1 MGCTRVGVDRVVLDV
16 PDRLHVVVEVP
27 DSKKSADRLLVAPWP
42 VVEVVEAVL
51 GLVSAH
57 QMGLEPRLADLA
69 VVPNIM
75 SIWCKNKAI

>member
-1 MGCTRVGVDRVVLDV
+1 MLDV

-42 VVEVVEAVL
+42 VVVVVEVVL
-51 GLVSAH
+51 GLVSAR
-57 QMGLEPRLADLA
+57 QRGLELRLADSV

-75 SIWCKNKAI
+75 CLMQSV